1 VALGAAARVL
11 DVQSVVDQ
19 RIGVA
24 VIMTIDSSGSMSGNA
39 IIEAKGAAGTFIR
52 SLQTADQAAIV
63 SFSDRVS
70 VDSGLTVDRVT
81 SLAALD
87 RLQAVGNTALY
98 SAVGQSLEVARSAQL
113 SRRAIILLSDGQDFG
128 GVSSLTRDESLRL
141 AAESGIPIYVI
152 GLGPSIDRGY
162 LEELASHSGGEFFAA
177 PTPSSIPAIYQ
188 RLAELL
194 RSQYVV
200 IIESTAPGDVRERSV
215 LLRINAGGGQLEV
228 RATYSTRRS
237 IPVAT
242 VAVPPTLVTA
252 DESDGSNAV
261 LIALGAVLFVAIVA
275 GSGRYALT
283 IFRERRLAAELAVLS
298 TRAATE
304 LEAPAPAGSGPP
316 VPAGL
321 GLVVASGPLA
331 GERFPVGDDPLTI
344 GSRTDAQIKLE
355 GVADVCGRVWNR
367 DGRLMFHD
375 LTAAGQAEQPESG
388 SWLTLAQGDTI
399 EIGPY
404 TLRVEAN

>member
-1 VALGAAARVL
+1 
-11 DVQSVVDQ
+11 
-19 RIGVA
+19 
-24 VIMTIDSSGSMSGNA
+24 
-39 IIEAKGAAGTFIR
+39 
-52 SLQTADQAAIV
+52 
-63 SFSDRVS
+63 
-70 VDSGLTVDRVT
+70 
-81 SLAALD
+81 
-87 RLQAVGNTALY
+87 
-98 SAVGQSLEVARSAQL
+98 
-113 SRRAIILLSDGQDFG
+113 
-128 GVSSLTRDESLRL
+128 
-141 AAESGIPIYVI
+141 
-152 GLGPSIDRGY
+152 
-162 LEELASHSGGEFFAA
+162 
-177 PTPSSIPAIYQ
+177 
-188 RLAELL
+188 
-194 RSQYVV
+194 
-200 IIESTAPGDVRERSV
+200 V

-252 DESDGSNAV
+252 DESDGSNTV

-344 GSRTDAQIKLE
+344 GSRTDAHIKLE

-375 LTAAGQAEQPESG
+375 LTAAGQAEQRESG